1 MRLAAAE
8 SLAEK
13 KEPSCAP
20 LLIERAEHPDPFVQ
34 AAALRALRELTL
46 PDALAAALRALRSA
60 APEVRREGLGVIGWL
75 KAEEAMPALIATASD
90 EDPSVRRATMS
101 ALVFVRPGGPGAS
114 TLVAGLS
121 DPHWQV
127 REEAA
132 VSAAKI
138 RLPEATVALIAA
150 MTDEVWQVRIK
161 AANALGRLRAESA
174 IEALG
179 EALGSEI
186 SNLRKESAAALGEIA
201 APRALNWLEPA
212 WTIRIRTSAS

>member
-1 MRLAAAE
+1 
-8 SLAEK
+8 
-13 KEPSCAP
+13 
-20 LLIERAEHPDPFVQ
+20 
-34 AAALRALRELTL
+34 
-46 PDALAAALRALRSA
+46 
-60 APEVRREGLGVIGWL
+60 
-75 KAEEAMPALIATASD
+75 
-90 EDPSVRRATMS
+90 
-101 ALVFVRPGGPGAS
+101 
-114 TLVAGLS
+114 
-121 DPHWQV
+121 
-127 REEAA
+127 
-132 VSAAKI
+132 
-138 RLPEATVALIAA
+138 